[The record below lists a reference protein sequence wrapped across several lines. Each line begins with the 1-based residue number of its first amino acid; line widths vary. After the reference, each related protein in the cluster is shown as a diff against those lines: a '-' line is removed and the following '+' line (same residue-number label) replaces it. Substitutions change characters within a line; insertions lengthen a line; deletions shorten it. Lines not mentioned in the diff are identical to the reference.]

1 MLENGGMSHEPA
13 TELDEQLFLAALQTA
28 DPVTVRLYGV
38 KDTTLP
44 AYLLLLAAT
53 VIVVFGLVAVAAEI
67 VSPKSTLG
75 ERVQRMALSE
85 PGALELAIWT
95 PPVLLVG
102 LGGLFPQAPDLDTFH
117 VGLLAAGP
125 RLCVRHASR
134 SAREVVDNHEGPIHV
149 ILCDLVLPGLG
160 GREAANTLV
169 ARHPEARVL
178 YFSGYSTHDSFRQEL
193 ESAGQPFLSK
203 PFQVPELLAALEAV
217 LKT

>member
-75 ERVQRMALSE
+75 ERVQRRALSE

-102 LGGLFPQAPDLDTFH
+102 LAFEVLECAVVMSAFRTKFRKRDEQIRQQ
-117 VGLLAAGP
+117 LLSRQTQKDKTP
-125 RLCVRHASR
+125 LKAS
-134 SAREVVDNHEGPIHV
+134 
-149 ILCDLVLPGLG
+149 
-160 GREAANTLV
+160 
-169 ARHPEARVL
+169 
-178 YFSGYSTHDSFRQEL
+178 Q
-193 ESAGQPFLSK
+193 Q
-203 PFQVPELLAALEAV
+203 
-217 LKT
+217 